1 MEILQILLNTQQSFK
16 IDTSYLLDTE
26 VNISNHRGRDIKCEL
41 NNCSSLKHIIKI
53 LAKYRSYIDTSQ
65 NEQSKLS
72 IATNVYNTKQNQ
84 YNDINLLND
93 FNHLLES
100 HRDEFEEIYNM
111 LNHEIYNNNDCRLRE
126 CLSMRRHHRDR
137 HKITE
142 NEEILNE
149 L

>member
-1 MEILQILLNTQQSFK
+1 MN
-16 IDTSYLLDTE
+16 
-26 VNISNHRGRDIKCEL
+26 
-41 NNCSSLKHIIKI
+41 HIINI
-53 LAKYRSYIDTSQ
+53 LAKYRFYIDTSQ
-65 NEQSKLS
+65 NEQSKLC

-100 HRDEFEEIYNM
+100 HRHEFEEIYNM
-111 LNHEIYNNNDCRLRE
+111 LKNEIYNNNDCRLRE

-149 L
+149 LYNGNDDIVSQQILDRAHCHYMHTFDIGYRLTKRDKQDIMNEEKKL